1 MPIHRP
7 FQPSVSPALFPAL
20 SLPPKNLKSLRGSC
34 ATDRVCGN
42 WSTKGRHGTVTTCEN
57 LTSFPTD
64 GAFAPIILVGSNFSW
79 AGRNSSSGG
88 PTCRIDPYHG
98 GSIFISKGQNVNAY
112 DIAINYVTFPGECSD
127 GRLGL

>member
-1 MPIHRP
+1 M
-7 FQPSVSPALFPAL
+7 
-20 SLPPKNLKSLRGSC
+20 
-34 ATDRVCGN
+34 CGN